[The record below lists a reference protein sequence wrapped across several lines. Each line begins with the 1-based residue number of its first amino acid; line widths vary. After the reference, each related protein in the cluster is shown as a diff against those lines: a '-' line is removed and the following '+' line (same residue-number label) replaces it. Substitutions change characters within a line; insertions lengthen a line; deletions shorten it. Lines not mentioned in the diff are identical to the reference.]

1 MTKKTK
7 VMKIASEE
15 VKWRKVT
22 IAVVLSWLLA
32 QMAVIAWFWD
42 VEQHY
47 DMGAYISYATKIYR
61 RGTWYPDH
69 VTVHSN
75 YLWAPGLINWLVLQ
89 LRVFGTLKLNYFFN
103 LLMNAGILYEIWLLS
118 KHFFSRRTGY
128 IAVILYCLLYSNI
141 MVVLLAGTE
150 IPFLF
155 LSLTAFC
162 LCVSGMVR
170 KPALPRFLL
179 AGCCLATANW
189 FRPLV
194 VFFALAILVAMWLHR
209 CRFVHYVAL
218 TVPVVLLCLLFGL
231 MAKRQC
237 GLFAFQSSTSGVNL
251 LMTANDK
258 AFGGNIPSFLSDT
271 TSFLK
276 DADKMTFL
284 QKDSAWKAMAIGWIK
299 EHPARYAGLYVL
311 KLGILYI
318 ADYWAERPVIGG
330 DGFLDK
336 FAHGKATKSDAVKRV
351 FNMAGKSLVYYA
363 VCVIFL
369 ISLVRLR
376 KDILTEKGIFLLI
389 VFVGT
394 FATCVFAT
402 GTRYHYPFM
411 FAIVIWAAY
420 GIDRYL
426 QHRKEKDGKTG
437 EVTLRPSPQ

>member
-1 MTKKTK
+1 
-7 VMKIASEE
+7 MKIASEE

-22 IAVVLSWLLA
+22 TAVVLLCLLA

-42 VEQHY
+42 VEQRG
-47 DMGAYISYATKIYR
+47 DMGAYIRIATEIYR

-69 VTVHSN
+69 VTVHDP
-75 YLWAPGLINWLVLQ
+75 YFWAPGLINWLVLQ
-89 LRVFGTLKLNYFFN
+89 LRMFGTLKLNYFFN

-118 KHFFSRRTGY
+118 KRFFSRRTGY

-141 MVVLLAGTE
+141 MVVLLVGTDV
-150 IPFLF
+150 PFLF

-162 LCVSGMVR
+162 LCVSGMAR

-179 AGCCLATANW
+179 AGCCLAVANW

-218 TVPVVLLCLLFGL
+218 TVPAVLLCLLFGL

-258 AFGGNIPSFLSDT
+258 AFGSPIPSFLSDT

-299 EHPARYAGLYVL
+299 EHPARYTGLYVL
-311 KLGILYI
+311 KLGGLYME
-318 ADYWAERPVIGG
+318 DYWAERPVIVGS
-330 DGFLDK
+330 DR
-336 FAHGKATKSDAVKRV
+336 FANMFVYGKASKSAVARKILD
-351 FNMAGKSLVYYA
+351 MAGKSLVYYA

-402 GTRYHYPFM
+402 APRYHYPFM

-426 QHRKEKDGKTG
+426 QRRLTRRTATPAKG
-437 EVTLRPSPQ
+437 R